1 MSLRILAALALTIA
15 LARMPSAA
23 FAHAGHDHG
32 TKAKK
37 VKKTKP
43 KTAAIAFRILP
54 SA

>member
-15 LARMPSAA
+15 LAATPPAA

-32 TKAKK
+32 KKAKK

-43 KTAAIAFRILP
+43 KAATIAFRILP